1 MNLIQTLKKGYQ
13 ILKQNNVDSYQ
24 LDAEILLSNTLKISK
39 EELIEYINNSS
50 GKPKIKQKARNEL
63 ARRGVKLV
71 WKVPSED

>member
-1 MNLIQTLKKGYQ
+1 MPVKFKPSHKSFVKGKGTKIEHFY
-13 ILKQNNVDSYQ
+13 IKN
-24 LDAEILLSNTLKISK
+24 ISK

>member
-1 MNLIQTLKKGYQ
+1 MPVKFKPSHKSFVKGKGTKIEHFY
-13 ILKQNNVDSYQ
+13 IKN
-24 LDAEILLSNTLKISK
+24 ISK

-71 WKVPSED
+71 WKAPSED